1 MIYRNLLL
9 FLSFFALGYPG
20 LAQHPNVLL
29 IMTDDQGIGDLGAR
43 GNQAI
48 RTPVLDALAA
58 ESARFRH
65 FYVSP
70 VCAPT
75 RSSLMTGRWTLR
87 TGVFDTYNGGAIMA
101 ADETTLAEILAAGGY
116 RTGIFGKWHL
126 GDNYPSRAADQGFE
140 ESLVHLGG
148 GVGQPGD
155 FPNYPRFDSAYFD
168 PVLWHNGR
176 PVKTKGYCSDVYTD
190 AALGFM
196 AETDERPFFAY
207 LAFNAPHT
215 PLQVP
220 QEYYDSYAGLDSVPG
235 QEGLLQRGLGEDQLQ
250 DQEGLRS
257 LYGMVTNIDD
267 NVGRL
272 LEKLDQLGISQ
283 NTLVIF
289 LTDNGP
295 QQYRFTQGLRGR
307 KGTVFE
313 GGIQVPCYFRWPG
326 RLAPDRVVNGY
337 AAHIDILPTVLGLA
351 GIPAP
356 DSLQLDG
363 RNLALDLQGL
373 RHEMPEKT
381 LFFQWQR
388 GFPEPYKNIAVR
400 RRPFK
405 LVGHPEIA
413 SGLALYN
420 LEEDPGEYRDIR
432 ASHPDTFQELK
443 TAFDQ
448 WLEEMTQTRAGRKPA
463 ICLGCPQE
471 DPVAFNRNDAR
482 GSPGIWTQD
491 AVYGYW
497 DVRVARSGLYRA
509 RVHFFEPLGQ
519 SGRLLLR
526 LGPIQRTLYNEDPG
540 KSVLELDDLPLLEGS
555 FMLEAWYAGRDA
567 PPGQAFTHFPFFV
580 EIEAQ

>member
-9 FLSFFALGYPG
+9 SLAFIALGYPG
-20 LAQHPNVLL
+20 VAQQPNVLL
-29 IMTDDQGIGDLGAR
+29 IMTDDQGIGDLGIQ
-43 GNQAI
+43 GNEAI
-48 RTPVLDALAA
+48 RTPVLDALAE
-58 ESARFRH
+58 ESARFRQ

-101 ADETTLAEILAAGGY
+101 ADETTLAEILASGGY

-126 GDNYPSRAADQGFE
+126 GDNYPSRATDQGFE

-155 FPNYPRFDSAYFD
+155 FPNYPRFDSSYFD
-168 PVLWHNGR
+168 PVLWHNGQ

-190 AALGFM
+190 AALAFM
-196 AETDERPFFAY
+196 EEQDERPFFAY
-207 LAFNAPHT
+207 LAFNAPYT

-220 QEYYDSYAGLDSVPG
+220 QEYYDAYAGLDSVPG
-235 QEGLLQRGLGEDQLQ
+235 QEGLLRRGLGEGQLQ
-250 DQEGLRS
+250 DLKGLRS
-257 LYGMVTNIDD
+257 LYGMVSNIDD

-313 GGIQVPCYFRWPG
+313 GGIRVPCYFRWPA
-326 RLAPDRVVNGY
+326 RLSPDRVVNGY

-363 RNLALDLQGL
+363 RNLALDLLGL
-373 RHEMPEKT
+373 RKEMPEKT

-388 GFPEPYKNIAVR
+388 GFPEPYRNIAVR
-400 RRPFK
+400 RGPFK
-405 LVGHPEIA
+405 LVGRSETA

-420 LEEDPGEYRDIR
+420 LEEDPGEYQDIS
-432 ASHPDTFQELK
+432 ASHPETFQELK

-448 WLEEMTQTRAGRKPA
+448 WLGEMTHARAGRKPA
-463 ICLGCPQE
+463 ICLGCPRE

-497 DVRVARSGLYRA
+497 DVRVARGGLYRA

-519 SGRLLLR
+519 AGELLLR